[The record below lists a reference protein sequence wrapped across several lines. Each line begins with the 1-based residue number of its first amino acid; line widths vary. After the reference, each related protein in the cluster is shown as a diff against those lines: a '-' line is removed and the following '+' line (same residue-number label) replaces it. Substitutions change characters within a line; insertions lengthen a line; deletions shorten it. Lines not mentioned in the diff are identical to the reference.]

1 MASKT
6 GWSSPGG
13 WPPVWQQNR
22 TAEIEF
28 RSKRVVKKKSYTHSF
43 QLSILF
49 TTLRSLILCMFL
61 MRMCCAPFLQ
71 SFSLQ
76 QYGVSSG
83 RASIGSCTSLPP
95 TQVFTTIGIYKGE
108 RVAIKKIS
116 KKKVSGE
123 GNIAFW
129 YQKYCFLV

>member
-1 MASKT
+1 
-6 GWSSPGG
+6 
-13 WPPVWQQNR
+13 
-22 TAEIEF
+22 
-28 RSKRVVKKKSYTHSF
+28 
-43 QLSILF
+43 
-49 TTLRSLILCMFL
+49 
-61 MRMCCAPFLQ
+61 MCCAAFLQ

-116 KKKVSGE
+116 KKKVSVE
-123 GNIAFW
+123 GNIAFQ
-129 YQKYCFLV
+129 YQKYCFLECSFPILLHVNVLWRSLNMLI

>member
-1 MASKT
+1 M
-6 GWSSPGG
+6 
-13 WPPVWQQNR
+13 
-22 TAEIEF
+22 
-28 RSKRVVKKKSYTHSF
+28 KSYTRCF
-43 QLSILF
+43 DLSKLF
-49 TTLRSLILCMFL
+49 SSLRSLMFCMFV
-61 MRMCCAPFLQ
+61 MRMCCAAFLQ

-116 KKKVSGE
+116 KKKVSVE
-123 GNIAFW
+123 GNSFSVSKILLFECSFSTWLCECANEEL
-129 YQKYCFLV
+129 KC